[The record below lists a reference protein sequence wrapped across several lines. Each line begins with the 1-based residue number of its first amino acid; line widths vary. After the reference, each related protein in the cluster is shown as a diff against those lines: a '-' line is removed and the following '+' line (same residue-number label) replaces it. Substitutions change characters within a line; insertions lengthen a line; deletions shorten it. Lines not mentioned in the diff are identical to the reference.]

1 MRRNLTI
8 LMVVAMAVTG
18 MLWFGARRARQGG
31 ADSLAVGSS
40 RLRGKA
46 APDFTLTDLS
56 SNQHVN
62 LSDFKGKAVVLNFWA
77 TWCSPCKVE
86 IPWFVDLQKEYGPQ
100 GLQIIGVAM
109 DDTNAEIILKFAHDM
124 GINYP
129 VLQGT
134 EKVADLYGGMEVLP
148 TTFYLD
154 RDGKI
159 SQRVFG
165 LASHGEV
172 EDSVKSLLKQA
183 SPQTTAQ
190 AARGALP

>member
-1 MRRNLTI
+1 MQRNL
-8 LMVVAMAVTG
+8 VVLLIVVVTVTG
-18 MLWFGARRARQGG
+18 MLWYGAHRARQSGG
-31 ADSLAVGSS
+31 SSLAVGSS
-40 RLRGKA
+40 KLRGKS

-56 SNQHVN
+56 NNQHVN

-86 IPWFVDLQKEYGPQ
+86 IPWFVDLQNQYGPQ
-100 GLQIIGVAM
+100 GLQVIGVAM
-109 DDTNAEIILKFAHDM
+109 DDTDAELILKFAHDM

-165 LASHGEV
+165 LASHHEV
-172 EDSVKSLLKQA
+172 EDSVKALLKA
-183 SPQTTAQ
+183 PQSTAQ
-190 AARGALP
+190 AGFGATK